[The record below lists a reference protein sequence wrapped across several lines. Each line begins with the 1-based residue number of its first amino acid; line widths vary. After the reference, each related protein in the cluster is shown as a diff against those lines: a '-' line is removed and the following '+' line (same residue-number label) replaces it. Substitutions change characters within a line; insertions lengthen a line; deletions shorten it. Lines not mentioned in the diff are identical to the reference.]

1 MENKKQTMMNLIAQL
16 IEAGHTLNIVPDGL
30 ALRLGDNDKP
40 FDSNDYPRLHLILY
54 PAFVEDGVVVPSTV
68 FFPFDWNNRDP
79 KMTQE
84 ELEYFGE
91 EFPQPE
97 DLLTSPEGPIVPA
110 PVVEV

>member
-1 MENKKQTMMNLIAQL
+1 MMTLISQL

-68 FFPFDWNNRDP
+68 FFPFDWNNKDQ
-79 KMTQE
+79 KMTPE
-84 ELEYFGE
+84 ELDYFSE
-91 EFPQPE
+91 TYPEPE
-97 DLLTSPEGPIVPA
+97 DLLPSPEGPIVPV